1 VSDHKCKRCGDPTG
15 DVLYKSLDLCWSC
28 RMDDYRAK
36 KKAEEELKL
45 AKTVPE
51 NCFEFRDKELG
62 MWVKVFIGEGRVEF
76 SPGLELDEAAR
87 VFWDAVAMHIP
98 GRTIT
103 KGTVMSF
110 GVDGRELD
118 L

>member
-1 VSDHKCKRCGDPTG
+1 MNCERCGEGGAMTYQSPN
-15 DVLYKSLDLCWSC
+15 LCWKC

-45 AKTVPE
+45 AETVPE
-51 NCFEFRDKELG
+51 NCFEFRDKDSG

-76 SPGLELDEAAR
+76 SPGLELDEAAK
-87 VFWDAVAMHIP
+87 VFWDAVATFIP
-98 GRTIT
+98 GKTIT
-103 KGTVMSF
+103 KGTAMSF